1 MKNNFFKTVLV
12 FLFLLTTNLLAKN
25 LEINSSEVKL
35 DKKDSKIVFKGN
47 IKAVDE
53 NKNTLI
59 ADEAHYYKK
68 DDLLNSIGTTT
79 IITSENYRFESSNV
93 TFDNKNKIIKSD
105 FPTKILD
112 KDGNEIIVNMFNY
125 NSIKNILFSKGDIQ
139 LKDKNKNLYKFNQIY
154 IDEKK
159 KKVIGSDAKIY
170 FNDDSM
176 KIDKRNNPRI
186 FANSVFIEEGTTSV
200 QKGFL
205 HIVNL
210 EKTISVHHG
219 N

>member
-1 MKNNFFKTVLV
+1 MKNNFFKTVLI
-12 FLFLLTTNLLAKN
+12 FLFLLNSNLFAKN

-53 NKNTLI
+53 NKNTLM
-59 ADEAHYYKK
+59 ADEAHYNKK
-68 DDLLNSIGTTT
+68 DDLLNSIGATT

-112 KDGNEIIVNMFNY
+112 KDGNEIMVNMFNY

-139 LKDKNKNLYKFNQIY
+139 LKDKKKNLYKFNQIY

-176 KIDKRNNPRI
+176 KIDKRNNQEFLQI
-186 FANSVFIEEGTTSV
+186 VFLLRKELLLFK
-200 QKGFL
+200 KGFL

-210 EKTISVHHG
+210 ERTISVHHG